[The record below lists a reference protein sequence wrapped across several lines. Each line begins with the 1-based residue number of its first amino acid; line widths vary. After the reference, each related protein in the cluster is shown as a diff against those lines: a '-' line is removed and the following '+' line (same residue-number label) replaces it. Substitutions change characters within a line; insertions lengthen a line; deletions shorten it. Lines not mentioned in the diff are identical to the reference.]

1 MNCNEAQEC
10 MAQVWDL
17 SAHHPVRVELNNHIK
32 ECPECAFEY
41 SKWEELYD
49 LIPETSDPVP
59 EKSLQSMHG
68 KVMDKIYSDHPHI
81 QRTDIK
87 PYKWTKTTAT
97 RYSIWISAC
106 LAVLLSSIVLM
117 VWKVSS
123 NGGDASMNND
133 AGIVPTGVANSAPA
147 FSLSYHDPK
156 GASGIIEPFVAGI
169 PAYPQYWM
177 FLSLLALGM
186 ALFSLRRMHHI
197 TK

>member
-17 SAHHPVRVELNNHIK
+17 SAHHPVRVELNKHIE
-32 ECPECAFEY
+32 ECPDCAFEY
-41 SKWEELYD
+41 SRWEELYD

-59 EKSLQSMHG
+59 EKSLQSMHS

-87 PYKWTKTTAT
+87 PYKWMETTVN
-97 RYSIWISAC
+97 RFSIWISAC
-106 LAVLLSSIVLM
+106 LAVLLCSIVLM
-117 VWKVSS
+117 VWKISM
-123 NGGDASMNND
+123 NDATGINND
-133 AGIVPTGVANSAPA
+133 AGIVPTGIASSAPA
-147 FSLSYHDPK
+147 FSLPYHDPK

-169 PAYPQYWM
+169 PAYPEYWM
-177 FLSLLALGM
+177 FISLLALGM

>member
-17 SAHHPVRVELNNHIK
+17 SAHHPVRVELNKHIE
-32 ECPECAFEY
+32 ECSDCAFEY
-41 SKWEELYD
+41 SRWEELYD
-49 LIPETSDPVP
+49 LIPETLDPVP
-59 EKSLQSMHG
+59 DKSLQSMHG

-87 PYKWTKTTAT
+87 PYKWTETTVT
-97 RYSIWISAC
+97 RFSIWISAC
-106 LAVLLSSIVLM
+106 LAVLLCSIVLM
-117 VWKVSS
+117 VWKVSTS
-123 NGGDASMNND
+123 SDAGMNNG
-133 AGIVPTGVANSAPA
+133 AGIVPTGVASNTPA
-147 FSLSYHDPK
+147 FSLFYHDTK

-169 PAYPQYWM
+169 PAYPEYWI
-177 FLSLLALGM
+177 FISLLALGM